1 MAETNVANSPVTRA
15 ELREEFDRLRGELFR
30 NCATKADFADLRAW
44 LVAVLLI
51 VVLNVV
57 GAAGA
62 IVAALL
68 AG

>member
-1 MAETNVANSPVTRA
+1 MAESNVGDPPVTRA

-44 LVAVLLI
+44 LVGVLLV

-57 GAAGA
+57 GTAGA
-62 IVAALL
+62 IAAAFL